1 MISLLVIVYTS
12 DINLLSSLVVIL
24 FLWKKGTSFDDSVH
38 QTACG
43 IAAILGNIQLFVT
56 NPMSTAHFVYNIK
69 INYYKN
75 NDQPQHN
82 KDDIHLLE
90 MKIERFRVIFMINR

>member
-1 MISLLVIVYTS
+1 
-12 DINLLSSLVVIL
+12 
-24 FLWKKGTSFDDSVH
+24 
-38 QTACG
+38 
-43 IAAILGNIQLFVT
+43 
-56 NPMSTAHFVYNIK
+56 MSTAHFVYNIK